1 MVFNNIPEGF
11 SFVCDIDDLKEN
23 RGKKFLIDDEEIAV
37 FYVNGKYFATSNMCP
52 HQHARIIFDGFIEEN
67 KVICPAH
74 GWEFDLETGK
84 QPGGRKGLRVFETFV
99 SEKKLF
105 VKVVPQTFNW

>member
-1 MVFNNIPEGF
+1 MQIILPIKNQLPI
-11 SFVCDIDDLKEN
+11 
-23 RGKKFLIDDEEIAV
+23 FLL
-37 FYVNGKYFATSNMCP
+37 
-52 HQHARIIFDGFIEEN
+52 IIFDGFIEEN